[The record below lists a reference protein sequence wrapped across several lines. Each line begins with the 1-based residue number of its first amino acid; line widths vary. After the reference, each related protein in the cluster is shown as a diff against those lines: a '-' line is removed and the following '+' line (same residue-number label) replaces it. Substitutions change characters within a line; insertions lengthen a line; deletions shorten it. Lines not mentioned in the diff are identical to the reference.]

1 MIRKQEAEL
10 KPFMNSRNVNRISFT
25 DTMVNKTEMI
35 LPFIKMGLVKIDIE
49 FNCITSVKLNL
60 INYFKWI
67 KEDE

>member
-1 MIRKQEAEL
+1 MSTGYLLHNTK
-10 KPFMNSRNVNRISFT
+10 
-25 DTMVNKTEMI
+25 VNKTEMI

-49 FNCITSVKLNL
+49 FNCISSVKLNL